1 MAEILPLCLIA
12 AVLFNAGMHVIFSRA
27 RIRDEIEAL
36 MVLLHMMAD
45 QKDKDAN
52 NIVFNLEKYASLNR
66 KEINEMRVNYLK
78 NNKNMLMTAKKK
90 KMDPAFFEA
99 TAILYERGAKRTAE
113 FLEGAFEMKRN
124 NLIRIMKVKNEVVNS
139 AGVVL
144 TMAMMFLI
152 VIYFLAPYT
161 DMFNIYIP

>member
-1 MAEILPLCLIA
+1 MSDLLPLCLVA
-12 AVLFNAGMHVIFSRA
+12 AVLFNAAMHITYLRA
-27 RIRDEIEAL
+27 KIRDETEAL

-52 NIVFNLEKYASLNR
+52 NIVFDLEKYASRNR
-66 KEINEMRVNYLK
+66 KTINEIRIDYLK
-78 NNKNMLMTAKKK
+78 NNKNKLDTAKKK
-90 KMDPAFFEA
+90 GNDPVFFEA
-99 TAILYERGAKRTAE
+99 AAILYERGAKRAAE

-124 NLIRIMKVKNEVVNS
+124 NLVRIMKVKNEIVNS
-139 AGVVL
+139 VGVVL

-161 DMFNIYIP
+161 DMFDIYIP